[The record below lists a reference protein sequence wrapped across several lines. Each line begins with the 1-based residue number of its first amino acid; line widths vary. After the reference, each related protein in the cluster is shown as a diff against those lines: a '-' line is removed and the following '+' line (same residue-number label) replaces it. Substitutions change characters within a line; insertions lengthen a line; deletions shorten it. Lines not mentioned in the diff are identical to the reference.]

1 MTSGYFAGMTSRCC
15 AKVTG
20 GYPAGT
26 RVTGGHSTAMTMVLS
41 SQVPRP
47 SKSRSPT
54 AGRLPP
60 GRAALRL
67 LLAAAQR
74 DQSVDAVD
82 LVRRARRARQ
92 QGALDVTLHRTRL
105 DAAQLDA
112 AAVQRDVAQLFRQR
126 LGLRRQRHLP
136 LAARALG
143 VARVVLLGRSAVAR
157 QQRPEAGLT
166 PQIGRA
172 ASRERGGK
180 D

>member
-1 MTSGYFAGMTSRCC
+1 
-15 AKVTG
+15 
-20 GYPAGT
+20 
-26 RVTGGHSTAMTMVLS
+26 MTMVLS

-112 AAVQRDVAQLFRQR
+112 AAVQRSEE
-126 LGLRRQRHLP
+126 RRV
-136 LAARALG
+136 G
-143 VARVVLLGRSAVAR
+143 KECVSTCRSR
-157 QQRPEAGLT
+157 WSPYH
-166 PQIGRA
+166 
-172 ASRERGGK
+172 
-180 D
+180 

>member
-60 GRAALRL
+60 GHAPLRP
-67 LLAAAQR
+67 LLAAAPR
-74 DQSVDAVD
+74 DQSVDPLD
-82 LVRRARRARQ
+82 PVRRARRARPPV
-92 QGALDVTLHRTRL
+92 ALAVPPQHRNS
-105 DAAQLDA
+105 
-112 AAVQRDVAQLFRQR
+112 
-126 LGLRRQRHLP
+126 
-136 LAARALG
+136 
-143 VARVVLLGRSAVAR
+143 VLYG
-157 QQRPEAGLT
+157 QTG
-166 PQIGRA
+166 
-172 ASRERGGK
+172 
-180 D
+180 